1 MNEATTA
8 ELQNLRQ
15 GIGEVIEER
24 HKQIHTIVG
33 EQQKQ
38 INDVNNSLTEILKI
52 LQSMKSKRS
61 SENGSDTDWCH
72 SNNLFSGFPPSAKTN
87 ISKFQFD
94 LETVE

>member
-24 HKQIHTIVG
+24 HKQIQTIVG

-38 INDVNNSLTEILKI
+38 INDVNNSLNEILKI
-52 LQSMKSKRS
+52 LQGMKSKS
-61 SENGSDTDWCH
+61 PSENGSDTD
-72 SNNLFSGFPPSAKTN
+72 
-87 ISKFQFD
+87 
-94 LETVE
+94 

>member
-1 MNEATTA
+1 MCSGRIDEGNDRNAIANSAISSANMNEATTA

-61 SENGSDTDWCH
+61 SENGSDTD
-72 SNNLFSGFPPSAKTN
+72 
-87 ISKFQFD
+87 
-94 LETVE
+94 